1 MLLIEW
7 ILNIALLLFFALPIV
22 GNVIKLIIWIGC
34 FGKKECDNQDCHLKY
49 FCSKYQETITQEDLD
64 YIDELLNERR
74 KELERE
80 SELDHLSDMRR

>member
-7 ILNIALLLFFALPIV
+7 ILNIALLLFFAVLIV

-34 FGKKECDNQDCHLKY
+34 FRKKECDNQNCYLKC

-80 SELDHLSDMRR
+80 SELDHPSDMHR